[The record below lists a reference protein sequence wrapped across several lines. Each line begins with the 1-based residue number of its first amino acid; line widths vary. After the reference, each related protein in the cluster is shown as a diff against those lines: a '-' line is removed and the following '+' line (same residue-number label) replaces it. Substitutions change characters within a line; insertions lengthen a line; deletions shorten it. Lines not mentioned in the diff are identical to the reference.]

1 MADQRKL
8 VIIVDDD
15 QAVRDALQ
23 FALRLEGLCVHVHD
37 AAAALLADPD
47 LDRAECVVL
56 DHRMPRLDGF
66 ALLRNVRERA
76 PGMPAIMLTS
86 RTTPQDRARAR
97 AADVRMVLEKPLLEN
112 VLLDNIRTV
121 LGTSPDRAHP
131 HPTTFGPCRATT

>member
-1 MADQRKL
+1 MADQRRL

-37 AAAALLADPD
+37 AAAALMADPD
-47 LDRAECVVL
+47 LSRAGCVVL

-66 ALLRNVRERA
+66 AMLRTLQERA

-86 RTTPQDRARAR
+86 RATPQDRARAR
-97 AADVRMVLEKPLLEN
+97 AAGVSMVLEKPLLEN
-112 VLLDNIRTV
+112 VLMDNIRTV
-121 LGTSPDRAHP
+121 LGATPDWASSGRA
-131 HPTTFGPCRATT
+131 AS